1 MYGEVLL
8 SLGSGPLCAGPGP
21 GALPLDDTRLG
32 WVELT
37 AAQGG
42 GGALG
47 LPPALGFSG
56 ASSAASPH
64 APACLGGLCPGAQMQ
79 PLACYVVGEESL
91 VEGFSEPGK
100 F

>member
-1 MYGEVLL
+1 MCGEVLL
-8 SLGSGPLCAGPGP
+8 SRGSGGCLPGLGLVLFPWVTP
-21 GALPLDDTRLG
+21 GWG
-32 WVELT
+32 WGELT
-37 AAQGG
+37 ATQGRG
-42 GGALG
+42 WALG

-64 APACLGGLCPGAQMQ
+64 APACFGSLCPGAQMQ